1 MNLEAIGKRIKE
13 KRVAKHWRQED
24 LAEMTELTSSYIGL
38 IERGKKCPSLE
49 TFVIIAN
56 ALDVSADDLLS
67 DVINNGYVMR
77 MSKYLEKM
85 NELNESHQKMLCDIM
100 QIFFQNQ

>member
-1 MNLEAIGKRIKE
+1 M
-13 KRVAKHWRQED
+13 
-24 LAEMTELTSSYIGL
+24 
-38 IERGKKCPSLE
+38 
-49 TFVIIAN
+49 IIAN

-67 DVINNGYVMR
+67 DVINNGYIMR